1 MEISMVDFCLAFPIF
16 PIVGICGIFL
26 IIDLIF
32 N

>member
-1 MEISMVDFCLAFPIF
+1 MEISWMTFCLAFPIF
-16 PIVGICGIFL
+16 PIVGIIGIIL